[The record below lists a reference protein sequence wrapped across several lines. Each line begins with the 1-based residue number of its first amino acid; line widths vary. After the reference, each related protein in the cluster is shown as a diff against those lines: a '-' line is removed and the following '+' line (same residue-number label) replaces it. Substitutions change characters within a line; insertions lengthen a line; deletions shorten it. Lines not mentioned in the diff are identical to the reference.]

1 MRHCYY
7 FVWLLLI
14 FSCGQEKQSTDKS
27 QPIRIENEGVY
38 IPHLECGNGEVT
50 LLFVHGWCIDQSY
63 WSNQI
68 DELCKTYKVVSIDL
82 PGFGNAGKN
91 RDHFTIEAYASDIE
105 AVINQLEL
113 TNVILVGHS
122 MGGDIILEAALNN
135 DQVIALIGIDN
146 FKDVGIPFTAEMQK
160 EVDNFMTLLKENF
173 HEIAPAYA
181 EGSLFHESTDSLVA
195 NRVMQSFET
204 ADSVAAISSLENLL
218 SYGLK
223 EAGQLSKLKQKLY
236 LINSDATPT
245 NTSGLEATGVD
256 FEVID
261 IPSTG
266 HYPMIEKSEL
276 FNQLL
281 DETVKKIISRKVQ

>member
-1 MRHCYY
+1 
-7 FVWLLLI
+7 
-14 FSCGQEKQSTDKS
+14 
-27 QPIRIENEGVY
+27 
-38 IPHLECGNGEVT
+38 
-50 LLFVHGWCIDQSY
+50 
-63 WSNQI
+63 
-68 DELCKTYKVVSIDL
+68 
-82 PGFGNAGKN
+82 
-91 RDHFTIEAYASDIE
+91 
-105 AVINQLEL
+105 
-113 TNVILVGHS
+113 